1 MTQTQMKQIQQNVIN
16 VNGLIQVLCG
26 IIQPKLIIQ
35 QNAKNAIFRV
45 LMNLQQAL

>member
-26 IIQPKLIIQ
+26 IIQPKLQ
-35 QNAKNAIFRV
+35 KCNFSFPCWELNS
-45 LMNLQQAL
+45 QQALW